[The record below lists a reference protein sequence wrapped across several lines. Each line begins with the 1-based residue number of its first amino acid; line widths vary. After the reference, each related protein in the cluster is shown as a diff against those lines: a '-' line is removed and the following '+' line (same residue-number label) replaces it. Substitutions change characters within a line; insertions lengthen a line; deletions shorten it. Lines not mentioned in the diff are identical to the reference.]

1 MKFSDLFQKRTR
13 EDPSKPAPSE
23 PPMTEYQR
31 YCEKLEQ
38 TLSAVEAQYH
48 TSDDPEEIGMGVLKA
63 ACEFYRA
70 DWSGIMEID
79 MDLNIWTPFWWY
91 NVNPLDRTTMLLEE
105 YESSE
110 FLHRWVTAMRQNK
123 ALVVRDAKQ
132 IKEDWPEEYAVYQ
145 RLHASSLIGIPIKPR
160 PVAFLIVRNPKCY
173 LEHTSMLKFLGVVTL
188 NAVNDQKMVDR
199 GKNILSPVSIRSDQD
214 VLINLFGNLEICTNK
229 GILREQ
235 DFKAPKC
242 CRVIVYLLLNRRSTH
257 PPQEI
262 ATALWPNGTSD
273 VDALCSNIRGLIYRI
288 RQKFSKTSSYPLIE
302 STPNGYRL
310 NPELNIVTDLQQF
323 DRLWESVQNATATI
337 RKVDLLKQT
346 AGLYRGPV
354 FESACDEHWIVNVA
368 NRYSLHY
375 TGVINELMAKL
386 ADAGDYFDIHQYA
399 TRSLEIEPGNIKV
412 RYWLIFAM
420 CRLGSV
426 EMAKS
431 EIERSKELLTT
442 EEYDA
447 LIRLLKLGKETIEG
461 GLVQKA

>member
-1 MKFSDLFQKRTR
+1 MNLRKLVKKRIQPRT
-13 EDPSKPAPSE
+13 EQPMQSE
-23 PPMTEYQR
+23 PPVTEYQR

-38 TLSAVEAQYH
+38 TLSAVEVQYH

-63 ACEFYRA
+63 ACEFYQA
-70 DWSGIMEID
+70 DWAGIMEID

-110 FLHRWVTAMRQNK
+110 FLYRWVTAMRQNK
-123 ALVVRDAKQ
+123 ALVVHDAEQ

-145 RLHASSLIGIPIKPR
+145 RLHVHSLIGIPIKPR

-173 LEHTSMLKFLGVVTL
+173 LEHTSMLKFLGVVAL
-188 NAVNDQKMVDR
+188 NAVNDHKMFDSE
-199 GKNILSPVSIRSDQD
+199 KSLLSPDSIRSDQD
-214 VLINLFGNLEICTNK
+214 VLINLFGNLEIYTSR
-229 GILREQ
+229 GVLREQ

-262 ATALWPNGTSD
+262 ATALWPNDTSD

-288 RQKFSKTSSYPLIE
+288 RQEFSKISSHPLIE

-310 NPELNIVTDLQQF
+310 NPALNIVTDLQQF

-354 FESACDEHWIVNVA
+354 FESTSDEHWIVNVA

-420 CRLGSV
+420 YRLGSV

-431 EIERSKELLTT
+431 EVDRSKELLTA
-442 EEYDA
+442 EEYEA
-447 LIRLLKLGKETIEG
+447 LLRLLKQGKELIES
-461 GLVQKA
+461 GLGQNA